1 MFHAPLLSLVLPQF
15 LAYNTQLLLGN
26 RELAL
31 SPEEYIYGALSLYID
46 IIQIFLFIL
55 EIGGAAVE

>member
-1 MFHAPLLSLVLPQF
+1 MSPVLPQF

-31 SPEEYIYGALSLYID
+31 SPEEYVYGALSLYID
-46 IIQIFLFIL
+46 IVQIFLFIL
-55 EIGGAAVE
+55 EIGGAALE